1 MQIIIIIM
9 WKLILKLF
17 IFLQIVLIASW
28 CLGSGFVPLRTE
40 TFLGRG
46 LGGKVVNQPL
56 VWSRANY
63 DGFYYAKIARDGYQ
77 HLQQAFFPFYPKL
90 INFFQGIFGGYILS
104 GIIISSVSFLFFLF
118 LLSELMRQSGEE
130 KQVIRKTLFYYALF
144 PTAFYFVSVY
154 TESIF
159 MLLVIASF
167 YLADK
172 KKWLLAGLTAGLAS
186 YTRVIGVFLVPAL
199 IYEYYEIEAKRD
211 MKTRFD
217 AAKSAL
223 QKRLSW
229 AYLKYL
235 AKTRLPH
242 IKNIGSILTGV
253 WGFVVYGL
261 YLHKTKDNFFY
272 FIEAQSGF
280 TAGRQVNKVVLI
292 YQVLWR
298 YLKMIITVDITSY
311 TYFIVWYE
319 LIITLIFI
327 FLLLYAWLRTKIS
340 RSWIIFS
347 AFAFVLPTLT
357 GTFTSMPRYVLACFP
372 CFISLAKL
380 KLPKYVYWISLV
392 MLFLSSVLF
401 VRGYWIA

>member
-1 MQIIIIIM
+1 M

-17 IFLQIVLIASW
+17 ILLQIVLIGGW
-28 CLGSGFVPLRTE
+28 HVGSRFLPLRTE

-56 VWSRANY
+56 LWSRANY

-77 HLQQAFFPFYPKL
+77 HLQQAFFPFYSKL
-90 INFFQGIFGGYILS
+90 ISLFQRLFGGYVLS
-104 GIIISSVSFLFFLF
+104 GIIISSVSFLIFLF
-118 LLSELMRQSGEE
+118 LLTELMRQSGEE
-130 KQVIRKTLFYYALF
+130 ESVIRKTIIYYAFF

-167 YLADK
+167 YLAAK

-211 MKTRFD
+211 MKSRFD
-217 AAKSAL
+217 AAKNAL
-223 QKRLSW
+223 QKRFSW

-235 AKTRLPH
+235 VKTRLPH

-298 YLKMIITVDITSY
+298 YLKMIFTVDIASY
-311 TYFIVWYE
+311 TYLIVWYE
-319 LIITLIFI
+319 LLITLVFI
-327 FLLLYAWLRTKIS
+327 FLLLYAWLGTKIS

-372 CFISLAKL
+372 CFITLAKL
-380 KLPKYVYWISLV
+380 KLPRYIYWFSFAILV
-392 MLFLSSVLF
+392 LSSMLF